1 MLCVCQ
7 LKVFR
12 EQRRQST
19 RKFSSA
25 TYSEPKSILIEL
37 IVNILPMTERIDLG
51 TAQNVCQWR
60 GSCGIAYSPHW
71 QAASVPSAG
80 REKGCGRKKRAFT
93 EVVGFQQ
100 WFEWGQ
106 VDLNRDCCAS
116 RKDLF
121 ISTITVVLRFFFF
134 GVVINQ
140 KSREGRR
147 SKRSS
152 STRRIV
158 SATEC
163 LFVCRCSR
171 NV

>member
-12 EQRRQST
+12 EIFECNLFGAKEYINRINCEYIANDGENWFGNSPKCMPVT
-19 RKFSSA
+19 RFLW
-25 TYSEPKSILIEL
+25 YSL
-37 IVNILPMTERIDLG
+37 
-51 TAQNVCQWR
+51 
-60 GSCGIAYSPHW
+60 HW

-80 REKGCGRKKRAFT
+80 REKGCKGRQKRAFT

-140 KSREGRR
+140 KPREGRR
-147 SKRSS
+147 AKRSS